1 VEADTTETEY
11 GWIEPGKPPQR
22 VVTSMILRVT
32 NSRET
37 FRGTKA
43 CLLAK
48 CLWNTFVFVAE
59 VSTLIGA
66 GEPSLSD
73 LS

>member
-1 VEADTTETEY
+1 
-11 GWIEPGKPPQR
+11 
-22 VVTSMILRVT
+22 MILRAT
-32 NSRET
+32 NPRET
-37 FRGTKA
+37 FRGTAKA